1 VCVKEVVLPFD
12 RFAGADSLL
21 GPEMRSTG
29 EVMGIAADFPTA
41 FAKAQAGAGLR
52 LPRSGTV
59 FLTVADGDKAA
70 AGGIATTL
78 HDLGFEIIAT
88 RGTARALS
96 RMGIPAR
103 AINKLGEGS
112 PHVVDS
118 IERGEVDLV
127 INTPVGTGA
136 RVDGYEIRA
145 AAIAR
150 GIPCITTMAGG
161 MAAARAISSAR
172 RGEPEVLALQEL
184 HARASEVS

>member
-1 VCVKEVVLPFD
+1 
-12 RFAGADSLL
+12 
-21 GPEMRSTG
+21 
-29 EVMGIAADFPTA
+29 
-41 FAKAQAGAGLR
+41 
-52 LPRSGTV
+52 
-59 FLTVADGDKAA
+59 
-70 AGGIATTL
+70 
-78 HDLGFEIIAT
+78 
-88 RGTARALS
+88 
-96 RMGIPAR
+96 MGIPAE
-103 AINKLGEGS
+103 AINKIGEGS
-112 PHVVDS
+112 PHVVDW

-127 INTPVGTGA
+127 INTPVGPGA